1 MDSLL
6 DPAVRFEAVATR
18 VVRLSTSCMST
29 PTCAFDQMTYEDLVG
44 SCLLTL
50 LPGHV
55 GTGLLEMCA
64 HIVDTGEPLIL
75 DDYQLGLMGG
85 QQSRFDIPAERVG
98 DGLTYTWRDVTD
110 RHLQALHNRCT
121 GPDHRAVDERDYRHL
136 LA

>member
-1 MDSLL
+1 MAILRETHCHIEWIAERDQPGTSKLTSPTRGSSSDRSAASRMARLAIPCERPWTLDSLL

-55 GTGLLEMCA
+55 GTGLLEM
-64 HIVDTGEPLIL
+64 
-75 DDYQLGLMGG
+75 
-85 QQSRFDIPAERVG
+85 
-98 DGLTYTWRDVTD
+98 
-110 RHLQALHNRCT
+110 
-121 GPDHRAVDERDYRHL
+121 
-136 LA
+136 